1 MTDLAGWEQ
10 YHGGRYRFLIDTIRE
25 YYEEGMSIAV
35 FGASLEV
42 PHIKKAFPSS
52 TVDSYGLK
60 IPPFDVSVD
69 DLVELDLNE
78 PIRLQKQYDIGVCA
92 EVVEHLDRDLALVV
106 NNLLYY
112 CNTVIVQTPNARML
126 CARLRLFK
134 SKSAWEYTKE
144 RWNLSGHTREYTLT
158 ELTKFYRPTAV
169 HAHNYVG
176 GTSWKRR
183 LYNLVCEC
191 LPMEFRD
198 GFTIVYSRT

>member
-35 FGASLEV
+35 FGAAFEV

-112 CNTVIVQTPNARML
+112 CNTVIVQTPNAQML
-126 CARLRLFK
+126 CARMRCFK
-134 SKSAWEYTKE
+134 SISPWEYVEE
-144 RWNLSGHTREYTLT
+144 RMRVSGHVREYTL
-158 ELTKFYRPTAV
+158 EDMKWFLPWKAV

-198 GFTIVYSRT
+198 GFTVVYSRT